1 MHMLDCN
8 TDCPIK
14 GSAHVFLILNK
25 HNILR
30 MELYWHIQKSEWMQ
44 PGKLQLLVKRL
55 KDTKCD
61 LFNIKSQTTHIWEKK
76 LPSSKIEKGC
86 ICPTDH

>member
-1 MHMLDCN
+1 MKFYGKLYYMHMLECN

-30 MELYWHIQKSEWMQ
+30 MKLYWHIQKSEWLQ

-61 LFNIKSQTTHIWEKK
+61 LFHIKSQN
-76 LPSSKIEKGC
+76 
-86 ICPTDH
+86 